1 MNAKIIASLAF
12 TSMFSLSTLLNPAYA
27 EEQEKALNFGIISTE
42 SQQNLKP
49 QWTPF
54 LQDMEKKLGVKV
66 NAFFAPDYAGIIQG
80 MRFNKVDIAWYG
92 NLSAMEAVD
101 RANGQVFAQT
111 VAADG
116 SPGYWSVL
124 IVNKDSLINN
134 LNDLLAKRKDLT
146 FGNGDPNSTSGFLVP
161 GYYVFAKNNISA
173 SDFKRTVNAG
183 HETNALAVANKQ
195 VDVATNNTENLDKL
209 KTSAPEKLK
218 ELKVIW
224 KSPLI
229 PGDPIVWRKNLSE
242 TTKDK
247 IYDFFMNYGK
257 TPEEKAVL
265 ERLGWAPFRASS
277 DLQLVPIRQLA
288 LFKEMQSVK
297 DNKGLIAIF
306 VNGDKDQ
313 KVARVSKKYEL
324 SESQAADL
332 MKKKDRARKMYHNI
346 NCDSKWGDSRN
357 YELVI
362 NSSKLGVDKSVQML
376 IQYID
381 ARVANR

>member
-12 TSMFSLSTLLNPAYA
+12 TSMFSLSTLLSPAHA

-124 IVNKDSLINN
+124 IVNKDSPINN

-229 PGDPIVWRKNLSE
+229 PADPMVWSKALSDSE
-242 TTKDK
+242 KTK
-247 IYDFFMNYGK
+247 IRDFFANYGD
-257 TPEEKAVL
+257 TDEEKAVL
-265 ERLGWAPFRASS
+265 KNMQLGKFLKSS
-277 DLQLVPIRQLA
+277 DDQLLPIRQLE
-288 LFKEMQSVK
+288 LFKQRTTISA
-297 DNKGLIAIF
+297 D
-306 VNGDKDQ
+306 DKL
-313 KVARVSKKYEL
+313 E
-324 SESQAADL
+324 AAD
-332 MKKKDRARKMYHNI
+332 KARKLA
-346 NCDSKWGDSRN
+346 D
-357 YELVI
+357 
-362 NSSKLGVDKSVQML
+362 
-376 IQYID
+376 ID
-381 ARVANR
+381 ADLAKLQERITELDKKTAANG

>member
-1 MNAKIIASLAF
+1 MSYKAAKALVF
-12 TSMFSLSTLLNPAYA
+12 TSLLSVSTLFSAA
-27 EEQEKALNFGIISTE
+27 HADEQEKALNFGIISTE

-49 QWTPF
+49 QWDPF
-54 LQDMEKKLGVKV
+54 LKDMEKKLGVKV

-124 IVNKDSLINN
+124 IVNKDSPINN
-134 LNDLLAKRKDLT
+134 LQDMLAKRKELT
-146 FGNGDPNSTSGFLVP
+146 FGNGDPNSTSGYLVP
-161 GYYVFAKNNISA
+161 GYYVFAKNNA
-173 SDFKRTVNAG
+173 AANEFKRSVNAN

-195 VDVATNNTENLDKL
+195 VDVATNNTENLDRL
-209 KTSAPEKLK
+209 KKTAPEKFK
-218 ELKVIW
+218 DLKVIW

-247 IYDFFMNYGK
+247 IYDFFMTYGK
-257 TPEEKAVL
+257 TPEEAAVL
-265 ERLGWAPFRASS
+265 KGLTWAPFRPSS

-288 LFKEMQSVK
+288 LFKQMQGVK
-297 DNKGLIAIF
+297 DNKGLAEPEKNSKVTEIQNQLSDLDRLTAALSAMSS
-306 VNGDKDQ
+306 VNK
-313 KVARVSKKYEL
+313 A
-324 SESQAADL
+324 
-332 MKKKDRARKMYHNI
+332 
-346 NCDSKWGDSRN
+346 
-357 YELVI
+357 
-362 NSSKLGVDKSVQML
+362 VQ
-376 IQYID
+376 
-381 ARVANR
+381 

>member
-12 TSMFSLSTLLNPAYA
+12 TSMFSLSTLLSPAHA

-124 IVNKDSLINN
+124 IVNKDSPINN

-195 VDVATNNTENLDKL
+195 VDVATNNTENLRTGEAQRTEGDL
-209 KTSAPEKLK
+209 EIAADPRRSDRLAQ
-218 ELKVIW
+218 
-224 KSPLI
+224 KSVRNHQRQDL
-229 PGDPIVWRKNLSE
+229 
-242 TTKDK
+242 
-247 IYDFFMNYGK
+247 
-257 TPEEKAVL
+257 
-265 ERLGWAPFRASS
+265 RL
-277 DLQLVPIRQLA
+277 L
-288 LFKEMQSVK
+288 
-297 DNKGLIAIF
+297 
-306 VNGDKDQ
+306 
-313 KVARVSKKYEL
+313 YEL
-324 SESQAADL
+324 RQDAGRESGAGAPGMGPVPRLQRPATGADSPT
-332 MKKKDRARKMYHNI
+332 RT
-346 NCDSKWGDSRN
+346 
-357 YELVI
+357 V
-362 NSSKLGVDKSVQML
+362 
-376 IQYID
+376 
-381 ARVANR
+381 

>member
-12 TSMFSLSTLLNPAYA
+12 TSMFSLSTLLSPAHA

-124 IVNKDSLINN
+124 IVNKDSPINN

-209 KTSAPEKLK
+209 KTSAPAREAERTEGDL
-218 ELKVIW
+218 EVAADPRRSDRLAQ
-224 KSPLI
+224 KSVRNHQRQDL
-229 PGDPIVWRKNLSE
+229 
-242 TTKDK
+242 
-247 IYDFFMNYGK
+247 
-257 TPEEKAVL
+257 
-265 ERLGWAPFRASS
+265 RL
-277 DLQLVPIRQLA
+277 L
-288 LFKEMQSVK
+288 
-297 DNKGLIAIF
+297 
-306 VNGDKDQ
+306 
-313 KVARVSKKYEL
+313 YEL
-324 SESQAADL
+324 RQNAGRESGAGTPGLGPVPRLQRPATGADSP
-332 MKKKDRARKMYHNI
+332 ART
-346 NCDSKWGDSRN
+346 
-357 YELVI
+357 V
-362 NSSKLGVDKSVQML
+362 
-376 IQYID
+376 
-381 ARVANR
+381 

>member
-12 TSMFSLSTLLNPAYA
+12 TSMFSLSTLLSPAHA

-124 IVNKDSLINN
+124 IVNKDSPINN

-161 GYYVFAKNNISA
+161 GYYVFA

-288 LFKEMQSVK
+288 LFKEMQGVK
-297 DNKGLIAIF
+297 SNKGLNEQDKLAKTTAIQAQLDDLDRL
-306 VNGDKDQ
+306 NN
-313 KVARVSKKYEL
+313 ALSAMSSVSK
-324 SESQAADL
+324 A
-332 MKKKDRARKMYHNI
+332 
-346 NCDSKWGDSRN
+346 
-357 YELVI
+357 
-362 NSSKLGVDKSVQML
+362 VQ
-376 IQYID
+376 
-381 ARVANR
+381 